1 VQTFRS
7 GHLPSPSLAAD
18 LLGAD
23 LQVGPKIGSDDG
35 VRSMA
40 GSVGTR
46 NRSPTR
52 TASSDLLPVRRDGA
66 PAMLKIARTREEQR
80 GASILQWYAGEGA
93 VRVLEI
99 DGSALLLER
108 VRSDQSLAATS
119 KSGRDD
125 AATRILCAAVRTLH
139 RTRRS
144 ATAVRPYSA
153 RCVVPSTRVSRSSA
167 ARTVEVGGPRA
178 AGRHARGHSA
188 AWDIHHDNVLHDR
201 ERGWLA
207 IDPKGLLGERTFD
220 YTNIFCNPD
229 LETATS
235 PTVFSRRLDVV
246 PDESKIDRER
256 LLRWVFAYAG
266 LSASWCME
274 DDDRGGVAWRLAI
287 VEIASREVRVR

>member
-1 VQTFRS
+1 M
-7 GHLPSPSLAAD
+7 H
-18 LLGAD
+18 
-23 LQVGPKIGSDDG
+23 
-35 VRSMA
+35 
-40 GSVGTR
+40 
-46 NRSPTR
+46 
-52 TASSDLLPVRRDGA
+52 
-66 PAMLKIARTREEQR
+66 
-80 GASILQWYAGEGA
+80 A
-93 VRVLEI
+93 VI
-99 DGSALLLER
+99 P
-108 VRSDQSLAATS
+108 
-119 KSGRDD
+119 
-125 AATRILCAAVRTLH
+125 LH
-139 RTRRS
+139 
-144 ATAVRPYSA
+144 
-153 RCVVPSTRVSRSSA
+153 
-167 ARTVEVGGPRA
+167 G
-178 AGRHARGHSA
+178 
-188 AWDIHHDNVLHDR
+188 DIHHDNVLHDR